1 MMTGAYEYA
10 RALFMIS
17 EEEHSSDRVMADVK
31 LAKEAFASNPT
42 YADLLDT
49 PALDKSERLSLIDKA
64 FSSLD
69 VSLVNLIKILAEKR
83 LSYLFP
89 KLADEYAALYDESR
103 GILRAEAVTAIP
115 LTETQS
121 KTLTRKLS
129 ALTGKTV
136 ILSNTTDKS
145 ILGGALLRYSGI
157 QLDGSVKTRLDK
169 FEAALKS
176 AVI

>member
-1 MMTGAYEYA
+1 MSGAYEYA
-10 RALFMIS
+10 KALFMIS
-17 EEEHSSDRVMADVK
+17 EEEHCSDKMRGDVDT
-31 LAKEAFASNPT
+31 ARAAFISNPD
-42 YADLLDT
+42 YARLLDT
-49 PALDKSERLSLIDKA
+49 PALPKSERLSLIDEA
-64 FSSLD
+64 FSSLEP
-69 VSLVNLIKILAEKR
+69 SLVNLIKILAEKR

-115 LTETQS
+115 LTEAQS
-121 KTLTRKLS
+121 KILTKKLS

-136 ILSNTTDKS
+136 ILSNTVNKS

>member
-1 MMTGAYEYA
+1 MTGAYEYA

-17 EEEHSSDRVMADVK
+17 EEERSSDKVMADVRV
-31 LAKEAFASNPT
+31 AKKAFTSNPD

-49 PALDKSERLSLIDKA
+49 PALSKSERLELIDKA
-64 FSSLD
+64 FASLD
-69 VSLVNLIKILAEKR
+69 GSLVNLIKILAEKR

-89 KLADEYAALYDESR
+89 KLADEYSALYDESR
-103 GILRAEAVTAIP
+103 GILRAEAVSAVP
-115 LTETQS
+115 LTEKQS
-121 KTLTRKLS
+121 AALTKKLAS
-129 ALTGKTV
+129 LTGKTV

-145 ILGGALLRYSGI
+145 ILGGIVLRYSGI

-169 FEAALKS
+169 FESALKS